1 LEGKFKAIPIVSQAV
16 VIGDKRK
23 YLTALFTLDPEKL
36 ETEAS
41 NAGSSAHTSESAA
54 SCPQMMSYIQSQV
67 DEINKTLAR
76 VQTIK
81 KFTIIPADFSIE
93 GGELTPTMKV
103 KRKIVREKYGDQ
115 IESMY

>member
-1 LEGKFKAIPIVSQAV
+1 M

-41 NAGSSAHTSESAA
+41 NAGSAAHTSESAA